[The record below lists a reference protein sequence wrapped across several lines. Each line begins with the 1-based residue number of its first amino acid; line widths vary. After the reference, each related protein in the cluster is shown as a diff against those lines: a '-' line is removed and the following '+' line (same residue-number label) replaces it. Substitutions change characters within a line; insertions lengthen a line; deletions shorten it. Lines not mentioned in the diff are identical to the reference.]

1 IYREIKRNWFSD
13 ECLPGYD
20 GYYGA
25 AAHQKAANRRA
36 RQRKLIRHPQ
46 LRNQVVERIKNGW
59 TPEQIGNRLIHE
71 GATLRVCQE
80 TIYRYIYSQEGM
92 AQELWWYLPEHRRA
106 RRPRRARKRRA
117 PKFDRDVS
125 ILFRP
130 DDVAHRREF
139 GHWEGDLMLFKQSL
153 GQTNVT
159 SLVERVSRFTV
170 LLKNANRRTKP
181 VIHCP
186 AGDCEAI

>member
-1 IYREIKRNWFSD
+1 MGAVYAQLSVKERVQIERWKLAKVPVREMARVLRRSKATIYREIKRNWFSD

-25 AAHQKAANRRA
+25 AAHRQATDRRA

-80 TIYRYIYSQEGM
+80 TIYRYISWKEGM
-92 AQELWWYLPEHRRA
+92 AQELWWYLPEHRKA
-106 RRPRRARKRRA
+106 RRPRRT
-117 PKFDRDVS
+117 P
-125 ILFRP
+125 
-130 DDVAHRREF
+130 
-139 GHWEGDLMLFKQSL
+139 
-153 GQTNVT
+153 
-159 SLVERVSRFTV
+159 
-170 LLKNANRRTKP
+170 
-181 VIHCP
+181 
-186 AGDCEAI
+186 

>member
-1 IYREIKRNWFSD
+1 MGAVYAQLSVKERVQIERWKLAKVPVREMARVLQRSKATIYREIKRNWFSD

-25 AAHQKAANRRA
+25 AAHRQATDRRA
-36 RQRKLIRHPQ
+36 RQRKLIRHLQ

-80 TIYRYIYSQEGM
+80 TIYRYIYSKEGM

-106 RRPRRARKRRA
+106 RLHAEPASAARQNSTVMS
-117 PKFDRDVS
+117 VS
-125 ILFRP
+125 CSAR
-130 DDVAHRREF
+130 
-139 GHWEGDLMLFKQSL
+139 
-153 GQTNVT
+153 TT
-159 SLVERVSRFTV
+159 SHT
-170 LLKNANRRTKP
+170 
-181 VIHCP
+181 
-186 AGDCEAI
+186 AGNSDTGKAI